1 MSGIIGHSFA
11 AVLGLKA
18 AAHRKLPLVSVA
30 QRHFASYLA
39 GAYLG
44 CDIQV
49 MPEAIC
55 VDTGREVGFGTVPLE
70 KSPIT
75 GNAVRPFRLAT
86 PEGPLSPYQVHAT
99 FYGRSHLVFGWTKH
113 DAGLQVPWDHLP
125 DYFAA
130 AIADAFTLFGPGE
143 RPLAY
148 ALGWIVHVVSDSL
161 IKSIQ
166 PGIDLNLVDG
176 KYTPRNRPIQDLV
189 TFHEFGIKEFHLR
202 WPVLFADLAET
213 PVEPLQLHY
222 MRATA
227 PRGELARVFPD
238 GWVPEAE
245 PTLRAVLAENRR
257 YVRHHADDV
266 LASMELH
273 ETAHGLEC
281 SESVRETTGLS
292 YAEILEVSKQ
302 ANFRHAL
309 WQLGEQIGE
318 MFAAVSQRSL
328 KLAALPAD
336 DGPGWDDIAARWRDL
351 R

>member
-1 MSGIIGHSFA
+1 MSGIVGHSFY
-11 AVLGLKA
+11 AVLGLQA
-18 AAHRKLPLVSVA
+18 ATQRKLPLAGVA
-30 QRHFASYLA
+30 RRHFASYLA

-55 VDTGREVGFGTVPLE
+55 VDTGREVGFGTVPME

-75 GNAVRPFRLAT
+75 GGAVRQFRLAT
-86 PEGPLSPYQVHAT
+86 PEGPLTAYQVHER
-99 FYGRSHLVFGWTKH
+99 FYGRSHLVFGWIKR
-113 DAGLQVPWDHLP
+113 DAELRVPWDHLP

-166 PGIDLNLVDG
+166 PGIDLHLVDG
-176 KYTPRNRPIQDLV
+176 KYTARNRPVQDLMA
-189 TFHEFGIKEFHLR
+189 FHELGVKEFHLR
-202 WPVLFADLAET
+202 WPALFADLADT
-213 PVEPLQLHY
+213 PIEPLQLHY

-227 PRGELARVFPD
+227 PRGELARLFPD
-238 GWVPEAE
+238 GWLPDAE
-245 PTLRAVLAENRR
+245 PTLRTVLAENRR
-257 YVRHHADDV
+257 YVHQHARDV

-273 ETAHGLEC
+273 DTPSGPEC
-281 SESVRETTGLS
+281 TDAQRETSGLR
-292 YAEILEVSKQ
+292 YAEMLEAAAA

-309 WQLGEQIGE
+309 WQMGEQIAE
-318 MFAAVSQRSL
+318 MFAAVAHRSPP
-328 KLAALPAD
+328 LAALAADEGPA
-336 DGPGWDDIAARWRDL
+336 WEETSRRWRAP
-351 R
+351 